1 MKKLIIDQAHS
12 DIEFKV
18 KHLMIS
24 TVKGHF
30 NTFSGGVSEDGNLTV
45 SMNVNSINTGSLDR
59 DNHLKSA
66 DFFNYE
72 EFPTIDFSGKMG
84 EDMTSIVGEITIKG
98 ITKQIALD
106 AEYNGQGVDPWG
118 NTKHGWEITGTIN
131 RTDFGLTWNAPL
143 EAGGVL
149 VSEEVKLKI
158 DVQMMEVVE
167 DMETQS
173 PE

>member
-59 DNHLKSA
+59 DNHLKSP

-72 EFPTIDFSGKMG
+72 EFPTIDFTGKMG

-98 ITKQIALD
+98 ISKQIALNV
-106 AEYNGQGVDPWG
+106 EYNGQGVDPWG
-118 NTKHGWEITGTIN
+118 NTKHGWEITGSVN

-158 DVQMMEVVE
+158 DVQMMEVIE

>member
-66 DFFNYE
+66 DFFNHE
-72 EFPTIDFSGKMG
+72 EFPTIDFAGKMG

-118 NTKHGWEITGTIN
+118 NTKHGWEITGIIN
-131 RTDFGLTWNAPL
+131 RTDFGLSWNAPL

>member
-1 MKKLIIDQAHS
+1 MKKLIIDPTHS

-72 EFPTIDFSGKMG
+72 EFPTIDFNGKMV

-118 NTKHGWEITGTIN
+118 NTKHGWEITGSIN

-167 DMETQS
+167 GMETQS